1 MHIFADIY
9 KQENLTHGVYLQVTF
24 EQHKENLS
32 RMFRQYQR
40 QESAGSVRTI
50 SGASQSMET
59 MESVSSSPAE
69 ESAPSTVIELT
80 VDSPSSPPGASSPS
94 EPSDEAKPASIHVSN
109 ILEGVEHDEQ
119 KLEGNNEPTVT
130 QEKEEQIKEP
140 ELSTEER
147 KDHPQPPVCDGE
159 GTDDGAT
166 AEVADVSAT
175 EVPVTDKKDESE
187 PSNSEQNSVNEA
199 DVEAPPSSEQEGR
212 SETSSEATPC
222 LEGSGLGGASVVNE
236 DLVDVS
242 SVSDQVQ
249 PSDND
254 DSQEESSYTTGPAG
268 EEEPVKEEEAQH
280 EHDGDEEVGT
290 DGNTE
295 GTTPAGVTETSKD
308 EETLEQPSTM
318 TTPADQPSET
328 TTPPT
333 VQEVAATSASDSDK
347 QPSEVAAEEPPA
359 HVDNSTAA
367 SSSGKTKE
375 IKIARLD
382 VSNVASDTER
392 LELKETVRII
402 HLDLFTTQLIW
413 NQTTPL
419 ALQETNQT
427 AGGGGTSGLRRDG
440 SMSGPRSTMFRIP
453 EFRWSHMHQRLLTDL
468 LFSIETE
475 IQMWR
480 RWGNNLPFT

>member
-1 MHIFADIY
+1 MHVFADIY
-9 KQENLTHGVYLQVTF
+9 KNEHLTHGVYLQVTF

-80 VDSPSSPPGASSPS
+80 VDSPSSPTGASSPT
-94 EPSDEAKPASIHVSN
+94 EPSDEAKPASITVSN
-109 ILEGVEHDEQ
+109 ILQGVGDDEQ
-119 KLEGNNEPTVT
+119 KLDENDEPTVT
-130 QEKEEQIKEP
+130 EGKEEQIKEP
-140 ELSTEER
+140 KVSTEER
-147 KDHPQPPVCDGE
+147 RDAPQTPVCDGE
-159 GTDDGAT
+159 GTDDGGA
-166 AEVADVSAT
+166 AEVADVSTT
-175 EVPVTDKKDESE
+175 EEQVTDKKDESE
-187 PSNSEQNSVNEA
+187 PSNSEQNSMNEA
-199 DVEAPPSSEQEGR
+199 DIEAPPSSEQEGR
-212 SETSSEATPC
+212 SEMSSEATPC
-222 LEGSGLGGASVVNE
+222 LENSGLGGASVANE

-254 DSQEESSYTTGPAG
+254 DSQEESSYVTGPAG

-280 EHDGDEEVGT
+280 EEVKNEKVGT

-295 GTTPAGVTETSKD
+295 GTTPAGETETSKD
-308 EETLEQPSTM
+308 EETLEQPCTM

-328 TTPPT
+328 TTPPA
-333 VQEVAATSASDSDK
+333 VQVVAATSTSDADK
-347 QPSEVAAEEPPA
+347 QPSEVAAEEPTTSA
-359 HVDNSTAA
+359 T

-402 HLDLFTTQLIW
+402 HLDLFTTRLIW
-413 NQTTPL
+413 N
-419 ALQETNQT
+419 
-427 AGGGGTSGLRRDG
+427 
-440 SMSGPRSTMFRIP
+440 
-453 EFRWSHMHQRLLTDL
+453 
-468 LFSIETE
+468 
-475 IQMWR
+475 
-480 RWGNNLPFT
+480 

>member
-1 MHIFADIY
+1 
-9 KQENLTHGVYLQVTF
+9 
-24 EQHKENLS
+24 
-32 RMFRQYQR
+32 MFRQYQR

-80 VDSPSSPPGASSPS
+80 VDSPCSPTGASSPT
-94 EPSDEAKPASIHVSN
+94 EPSDEAKPASITVSN
-109 ILEGVEHDEQ
+109 ILEGVGDDEQ
-119 KLEGNNEPTVT
+119 KLDEKKEPAVT
-130 QEKEEQIKEP
+130 QEKEDQIKEP
-140 ELSTEER
+140 KVSTEER
-147 KDHPQPPVCDGE
+147 RDPPQTPVCDGE
-159 GTDDGAT
+159 VTDDGGA
-166 AEVADVSAT
+166 AKAADVSTT
-175 EVPVTDKKDESE
+175 EVPVRDKKDESKPRRLE
-187 PSNSEQNSVNEA
+187 M
-199 DVEAPPSSEQEGR
+199 
-212 SETSSEATPC
+212 SSEATPS
-222 LEGSGLGGASVVNE
+222 LENSGLEGASVFNE

-254 DSQEESSYTTGPAG
+254 DSQEESSSVTGPAG
-268 EEEPVKEEEAQH
+268 EEEPVKEAVAQH
-280 EHDGDEEVGT
+280 EHHVGEEVKDEKAGR

-295 GTTPAGVTETSKD
+295 GTTAAGVTSKD
-308 EETLEQPSTM
+308 KETMEQSCTI
-318 TTPADQPSET
+318 TTSVDQTSET
-328 TTPPT
+328 TTPPA
-333 VQEVAATSASDSDK
+333 VQELAATSATDSDK
-347 QPSEVAAEEPPA
+347 QPSEVATEEPNTPA
-359 HVDNSTAA
+359 HVDGSAAA

-402 HLDLFTTQLIW
+402 HLDLFTTQLMW
-413 NQTTPL
+413 NQTTHL

-427 AGGGGTSGLRRDG
+427 AGGGGGTSGPRRDG

-480 RWGNNLPFT
+480 RWGN

>member
-1 MHIFADIY
+1 MHVFADIY
-9 KQENLTHGVYLQVTF
+9 KNEHLTHGVYLQVTF

-80 VDSPSSPPGASSPS
+80 VDSPSSPTGASSPT
-94 EPSDEAKPASIHVSN
+94 EPSDEAKPASITVSN
-109 ILEGVEHDEQ
+109 ILEGVGDDEQ
-119 KLEGNNEPTVT
+119 KLDENDEPTVT

-140 ELSTEER
+140 KVSTEGR
-147 KDHPQPPVCDGE
+147 RDAPHTPVCDGE
-159 GTDDGAT
+159 GTDDGGA
-166 AEVADVSAT
+166 AEVADVSTT

-187 PSNSEQNSVNEA
+187 PSNSEENSMNEA
-199 DVEAPPSSEQEGR
+199 DIEAPPSSEQEGR
-212 SETSSEATPC
+212 SEMSSEATPC
-222 LEGSGLGGASVVNE
+222 LENSGLGGASVVNE

-254 DSQEESSYTTGPAG
+254 DSQEETSYVTGPAG
-268 EEEPVKEEEAQH
+268 EGEPVKEEEAQH
-280 EHDGDEEVGT
+280 EEVKDEKVGT

-295 GTTPAGVTETSKD
+295 GTTPAGVTETPKD
-308 EETLEQPSTM
+308 EETLEQPCTM

-328 TTPPT
+328 TTPPA
-333 VQEVAATSASDSDK
+333 VQEGAATSASDADK
-347 QPSEVAAEEPPA
+347 QPSEVAAEEPTT
-359 HVDNSTAA
+359 SAA

-392 LELKETVRII
+392 LELKETVWII

-413 NQTTPL
+413 N
-419 ALQETNQT
+419 
-427 AGGGGTSGLRRDG
+427 
-440 SMSGPRSTMFRIP
+440 
-453 EFRWSHMHQRLLTDL
+453 
-468 LFSIETE
+468 
-475 IQMWR
+475 
-480 RWGNNLPFT
+480 

>member
-1 MHIFADIY
+1 M
-9 KQENLTHGVYLQVTF
+9 
-24 EQHKENLS
+24 
-32 RMFRQYQR
+32 
-40 QESAGSVRTI
+40 
-50 SGASQSMET
+50 
-59 MESVSSSPAE
+59 
-69 ESAPSTVIELT
+69 
-80 VDSPSSPPGASSPS
+80 
-94 EPSDEAKPASIHVSN
+94 
-109 ILEGVEHDEQ
+109 
-119 KLEGNNEPTVT
+119 
-130 QEKEEQIKEP
+130 
-140 ELSTEER
+140 
-147 KDHPQPPVCDGE
+147 
-159 GTDDGAT
+159 
-166 AEVADVSAT
+166 
-175 EVPVTDKKDESE
+175 
-187 PSNSEQNSVNEA
+187 
-199 DVEAPPSSEQEGR
+199 
-212 SETSSEATPC
+212 SSEATPC
-222 LEGSGLGGASVVNE
+222 LENSGLGGASIVNE

-254 DSQEESSYTTGPAG
+254 DSQEDSSGPAG

-280 EHDGDEEVGT
+280 EHDVGGEVKEEKVGT

-295 GTTPAGVTETSKD
+295 GTTPAGATETSKD
-308 EETLEQPSTM
+308 EETLEQPCTM
-318 TTPADQPSET
+318 TTPADQTSEST
-328 TTPPT
+328 APPA

-347 QPSEVAAEEPPA
+347 QPSEVAAEEPTT
-359 HVDNSTAA
+359 SAA

-413 NQTTPL
+413 NETTHL
-419 ALQETNQT
+419 VLQETNQT
-427 AGGGGTSGLRRDG
+427 AAGGGGTSGPRRDG

-480 RWGNNLPFT
+480 RWGNNLPLTTALA